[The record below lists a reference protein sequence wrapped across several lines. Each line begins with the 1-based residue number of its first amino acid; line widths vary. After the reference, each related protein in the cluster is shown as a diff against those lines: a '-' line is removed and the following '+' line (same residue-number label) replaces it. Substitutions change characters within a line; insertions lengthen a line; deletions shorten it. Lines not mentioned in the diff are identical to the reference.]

1 MDPEQTRPLTRLVA
15 LSAITASLCC
25 LPSVVWVMLAGSSA
39 IVAADQLSNDLYYS
53 WVRFA
58 LYLVSLSMLS
68 FGLVVYFRNRGVC
81 SLDDVKSEKRRV
93 VNTTLAVF
101 TAAILTYLVWN
112 FVILEIVGIAIGL
125 MLVVIYYSF
134 FILGESFELDP
145 QYMPHL
151 IVWFPNFL
159 FQVVGG
165 FLLWRANRA
174 R

>member
-1 MDPEQTRPLTRLVA
+1 MDSEQTRPLTRLVA

-68 FGLVVYFRNRGVC
+68 YGLVVYFRNRGVC
-81 SLDDVKSEKRRV
+81 TLDDVKREKRRV

-101 TAAILTYLVWN
+101 TAAILTCLLYT
-112 FVILEIVGIAIGL
+112 
-125 MLVVIYYSF
+125 SP
-134 FILGESFELDP
+134 SPRDRTRSR
-145 QYMPHL
+145 MPSS
-151 IVWFPNFL
+151 
-159 FQVVGG
+159 
-165 FLLWRANRA
+165 A
-174 R
+174 